1 MRDFGFGWG
10 NYVSVTD
17 RRLKAQKAIAK
28 LRKQGRSIAPVA
40 IEGRNITKNFWGKS
54 WCSNLERYS
63 DIASRLPRGRSYVCN
78 GLVVDLQIT
87 KGRIAAK
94 VSGSKLYDVA
104 ITIAAVGAK
113 RWRSMCCDC
122 AGSIDSLVE
131 LLQGRLAQA
140 VMDRVC
146 RDGDGLFPA
155 PEEIKFSCTCP
166 DWADMCKHVAATL
179 YGVGARL
186 DEQPQLLFAL
196 RGVDEGELLAGAGQD
211 LARTTSTPD
220 SRAVLET
227 GDIAALFELDMVEAD
242 SPETPVSAITK
253 PPGRTKMTKTG
264 KSPVVMP
271 TADAQNDAS
280 PLRIRSARA
289 AKSPLRKKHGHGRVK
304 RAARRSPGQE

>member
-113 RWRSMCCDC
+113 AVAIHVLRLRRLDRFVGGTPAGSPGAGSNGPGLSRWRRP
-122 AGSIDSLVE
+122 V
-131 LLQGRLAQA
+131 
-140 VMDRVC
+140 
-146 RDGDGLFPA
+146 
-155 PEEIKFSCTCP
+155 
-166 DWADMCKHVAATL
+166 
-179 YGVGARL
+179 
-186 DEQPQLLFAL
+186 
-196 RGVDEGELLAGAGQD
+196 
-211 LARTTSTPD
+211 
-220 SRAVLET
+220 SRAGRNQILVHLSGLGRYVQARR
-227 GDIAALFELDMVEAD
+227 GDPLWRRR
-242 SPETPVSAITK
+242 STR
-253 PPGRTKMTKTG
+253 RTA
-264 KSPVVMP
+264 P
-271 TADAQNDAS
+271 TA
-280 PLRIRSARA
+280 
-289 AKSPLRKKHGHGRVK
+289 V
-304 RAARRSPGQE
+304 RAARRRRRRIACRRRAGLGAYDVDARFACGAGDGRHRSSV